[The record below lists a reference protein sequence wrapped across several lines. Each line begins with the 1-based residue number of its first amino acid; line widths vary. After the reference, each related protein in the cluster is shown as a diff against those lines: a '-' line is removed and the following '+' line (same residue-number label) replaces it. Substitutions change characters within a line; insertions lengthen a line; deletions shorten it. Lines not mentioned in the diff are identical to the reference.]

1 MTTKAHNSI
10 VRVQVLIEE
19 KEREAFRQVADQ
31 EGKSL
36 SGWMRESAL
45 ERLEATKAVP
55 RITSSSD
62 LRKFF
67 KACDL
72 REKGREPDW
81 DEHLKV
87 MDESRKTGRPGGVH

>member
-1 MTTKAHNSI
+1 MKAKPPNSL
-10 VRVQVLIEE
+10 VRVQVLIE
-19 KEREAFRQVADQ
+19 KREREAFLQLADQ

-45 ERLEATKAVP
+45 DRLAATKAVP

-72 REKGREPDW
+72 REKGQEPDW

-87 MDESRKTGRPGGVH
+87 MNESRKTGRPGK

>member
-1 MTTKAHNSI
+1 MTTNPHTSI

-19 KEREAFRQVADQ
+19 NEREAFRQVAEQ

-45 ERLEATKAVP
+45 DRLEATKTAGK
-55 RITSSSD
+55 ITSTAD
-62 LRKFF
+62 LRRFF

-81 DEHLKV
+81 EEHLKV
-87 MDESRKTGRPGGVH
+87 MEESRKTGRSGT

>member
-1 MTTKAHNSI
+1 MTSNAHDSI
-10 VRVQVLIEE
+10 VRVQVLI
-19 KEREAFRQVADQ
+19 KAREREAFRQVAER

-36 SGWMRESAL
+36 SGWLRESAL
-45 ERLEATKAVP
+45 DRLEATKATAK
-55 RITSSSD
+55 ITSAAD

-81 DEHLKV
+81 EEHLKA
-87 MDESRKTGRPGGVH
+87 MEASRKTGRSGT

>member
-19 KEREAFRQVADQ
+19 TEREAFRRVAEQ

-36 SGWMRESAL
+36 SGWLRESAL
-45 ERLEATKAVP
+45 ERLEATKAAA
-55 RITSSSD
+55 RISSATD
-62 LRKFF
+62 LRRFF
-67 KACDL
+67 RACNL

-81 DEHLKV
+81 QEHLKA
-87 MDESRKTGRPGGVH
+87 MEASRETGRSGT